1 VTAPAAPHV
10 GTVLGGRYDL
20 VRHIARGGMGDVY
33 EAHDQLLERR
43 VAVKLYRAASPVDR
57 SRFDAEV
64 KVLAGLNHRGLVHVH
79 DAGAHGDD
87 AYVVLELID
96 GPPLSDSLR
105 GGRGLP
111 VEQVRVIGAQL
122 ADALDYIHQKGVVHR
137 DVTPSNILC
146 DPNGQPRLVDF
157 GIARLL
163 ESPRV
168 TATSVTIG
176 TAAFMAPE
184 QVQGHEVTP
193 AADVYAL
200 GLVLLEA
207 LTGRREFAG
216 SMQEVAIAR
225 LARDPDTTTGVPG
238 AWQPL
243 LHDMVQRDPANR
255 PTAAA
260 VRGRLLAMA
269 TAADQ
274 PTAPMPAGAALP
286 LTSAGDLDTTAVLET
301 SGGTEVLPVPLPIPD
316 GSPRRRLSDRIPA
329 WVWIGGLAA
338 AMLIVLALSHSAG
351 GGHSPAATTTST
363 VAVVAPTTP
372 VTTTVVTTTPP
383 RAVITPPHA
392 KDKGPK
398 GHH

>member
-1 VTAPAAPHV
+1 VTASAAPHI

-64 KVLAGLNHRGLVHVH
+64 RVLAGLNHRGLVHVH
-79 DAGAHGDD
+79 DAGAHGED
-87 AYVVLELID
+87 AFVVLELID
-96 GPPLSDSLR
+96 GPPLSASLR
-105 GGRGLP
+105 DGQALP
-111 VEQVRVIGAQL
+111 ADQVREIGARL
-122 ADALDYIHQKGVVHR
+122 ADALDYIHRQGVVHR

-146 DPNGQPRLVDF
+146 DPTGQPRLVDF

-163 ESPRV
+163 ESPRM
-168 TATSVTIG
+168 TATSMTIG

-207 LTGRREFAG
+207 LTGRREFDG
-216 SMQEVAIAR
+216 PMQEVAIAR
-225 LARDPDTTTGVPG
+225 LARDPDTATGVPTP
-238 AWQPL
+238 WQAL
-243 LHDMVQRDPANR
+243 LREMVQRDPALR

-260 VRGRLLAMA
+260 VRDRLEAMA
-269 TAADQ
+269 SAADQ
-274 PTAPMPAGAALP
+274 ATTPMAVGARVPPTGVPG
-286 LTSAGDLDTTAVLET
+286 LDTTAVLHA
-301 SGGTEVLPVPLPIPD
+301 GGATEVLPVPPPVADEPPGRRFPPPIPLW
-316 GSPRRRLSDRIPA
+316 G
-329 WVWIGGLAA
+329 WIGGLAA
-338 AMLIVLALSHSAG
+338 ALLLVLALAHSG
-351 GGHSPAATTTST
+351 GGDPSPTTTTSS
-363 VAVVAPTTP
+363 VAVVAPTTTVATTAP
-372 VTTTVVTTTPP
+372 VATSSPVAAIPP
-383 RAVITPPHA
+383 SG
-392 KDKGPK
+392 KGKRPK